1 MENIVILIIQFYR
14 VVLHM
19 LSYDVITCVCF
30 YVESLCCGS
39 SFELRIYTTHSCVV
53 RQSTLYQDL
62 VKTISRASAL

>member
-1 MENIVILIIQFYR
+1 
-14 VVLHM
+14 M

-30 YVESLCCGS
+30 YVESLCCGW

-53 RQSTLYQDL
+53 GQSTFYQDL